1 MISWQCRGFRQK
13 CPDRTFRTSHPVRM
27 AASHL
32 RALCRPLEHP
42 TQDPF
47 KAVLRYPFSGRR
59 IVPLLQLLQG
69 RLRFR
74 QACNCH
80 LDRPRFGLRPPALSL
95 CLAPLVLRQASRD
108 PFLHPPLAAPTV
120 RLAVRLI
127 EPGAS
132 QTDRPDRRLPELRS
146 HLSLTPHSHEF
157 QNGLALRLPTPPA
170 GASASLG
177 ISDVPGQGP
186 HPPQPVI
193 LQSPSPA
200 ERRCRRASVGRP
212 VRYGGPAPFRPSP
225 SKASGILRSLERNA
239 PGGADAGQE
248 DAPSPA
254 SPSCP
259 ESESGSAPTSA
270 DEETGPDASGD
281 TPATG
286 PGLALDRMRIFRRG
300 R

>member
-1 MISWQCRGFRQK
+1 MIGWQCRGFRQK
-13 CPDRTFRTSHPVRM
+13 RPDRTFRTSHPVRM

-32 RALCRPLEHP
+32 RGLCRPLEHP

-47 KAVLRYPFSGRR
+47 KAVLRHPFSGRR

-80 LDRPRFGLRPPALSL
+80 LDRPRFGLRPPALSP

-132 QTDRPDRRLPELRS
+132 QTDRRDRRVPELLS
-146 HLSLTPHSHEF
+146 PLSLTSHDHAF
-157 QNGLALRLPTPPA
+157 QNGLALRLPTPPP
-170 GASASLG
+170 GVSASLG
-177 ISDVPGQGP
+177 LSNVPRHRP
-186 HPPQPVI
+186 HPLQPVI

-200 ERRCRRASVGRP
+200 ERRLRRASVGRP
-212 VRYGGPAPFRPSP
+212 VRYGGPALLSAKPKR
-225 SKASGILRSLERNA
+225 GIGYTA
-239 PGGADAGQE
+239 
-248 DAPSPA
+248 
-254 SPSCP
+254 
-259 ESESGSAPTSA
+259 ESG
-270 DEETGPDASGD
+270 G
-281 TPATG
+281 
-286 PGLALDRMRIFRRG
+286 
-300 R
+300 

>member
-1 MISWQCRGFRQK
+1 MAANAGAF
-13 CPDRTFRTSHPVRM
+13 DRSVQTEPSGHRTLF
-27 AASHL
+27 ACTASHL
-32 RALCRPLEHP
+32 RVLFWPPEP
-42 TQDPF
+42 STQSPF
-47 KAVLRYPFSGRR
+47 KAALRYPFSGRR

-80 LDRPRFGLRPPALSL
+80 LDRPRFGLRPPALSP

-132 QTDRPDRRLPELRS
+132 RPDRRDRRSPELLS
-146 HLSLTPHSHEF
+146 HLSLTSHGHAF
-157 QNGLALRLPTPPA
+157 QNGLALRLPTPPL
-170 GASASLG
+170 GVSASLG

-200 ERRCRRASVGRP
+200 ERRCGRASVGPP
-212 VRYGGPAPFRPSP
+212 VR
-225 SKASGILRSLERNA
+225 
-239 PGGADAGQE
+239 
-248 DAPSPA
+248 
-254 SPSCP
+254 
-259 ESESGSAPTSA
+259 
-270 DEETGPDASGD
+270 
-281 TPATG
+281 
-286 PGLALDRMRIFRRG
+286 
-300 R
+300 